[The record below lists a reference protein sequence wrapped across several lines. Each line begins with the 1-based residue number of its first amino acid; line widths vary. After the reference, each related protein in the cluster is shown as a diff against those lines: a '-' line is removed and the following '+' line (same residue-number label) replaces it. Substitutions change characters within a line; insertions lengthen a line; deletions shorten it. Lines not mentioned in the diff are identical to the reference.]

1 MGWDYSEK
9 TKQLFIDAIERKP
22 GTHIGEIEN
31 PDGFGEHGSIACGD
45 ALQFTFRVE
54 RDPVDPLKDV
64 ITEAR
69 YLTFGCTSAIAASE
83 ALCAMIEG
91 KHLTPID
98 ALKITNQDIVDYLDG
113 LPEQKIHC
121 SVMGAEALEAAVF
134 NWAQKR
140 GVNLNA
146 LGIDMHAEEQ
156 DEGRVVCK
164 CFSMTEPYIKRKIEE
179 LNLRTIP
186 EIIGAIKA
194 GGACMSCHHAP
205 GGLQDLLYE
214 VWGKDGINVKS
225 ETKTTSGP
233 LTGPTGPSAFGEG
246 LATELNIID
255 QVPQLSVPELVKA
268 SGGAA
273 QKTSENLS
281 PYQLAK
287 KVEKMIDDYIRP
299 MVARD
304 GGDIE
309 IIDIKDWIVYVTLTG
324 NCAGCA
330 GAGQTIKLLVEKT
343 LKDQVDERIRVVQV

>member
-45 ALQFTFRVE
+45 ALRFTFRVE
-54 RDPVDPLKDV
+54 CDPVDPLKDV

-91 KHLTPID
+91 KHLTPVE
-98 ALKITNQDIVDYLDG
+98 ALKISNQDIVDYLDG

-164 CFSMTEPYIKRKIEE
+164 CFSMTEPYIKRKIQE

-194 GGACMSCHHAP
+194 GGACMSCHHSP

-214 VWGKDGINVKS
+214 VWGRDTINVKPEIKPTSS
-225 ETKTTSGP
+225 ESLPGD
-233 LTGPTGPSAFGEG
+233 
-246 LATELNIID
+246 LNIID
-255 QVPQLSVPELVKA
+255 QMPILSGIEPPKK
-268 SGGAA
+268 SGEVA

-281 PYQLAK
+281 PYQMAK

-299 MVARD
+299 MIARD

-309 IIDIKDWIVYVTLTG
+309 IVDIKDWIVYVALTG

-343 LKDQVDERIRVVQV
+343 FKDQIDERIRVVQV